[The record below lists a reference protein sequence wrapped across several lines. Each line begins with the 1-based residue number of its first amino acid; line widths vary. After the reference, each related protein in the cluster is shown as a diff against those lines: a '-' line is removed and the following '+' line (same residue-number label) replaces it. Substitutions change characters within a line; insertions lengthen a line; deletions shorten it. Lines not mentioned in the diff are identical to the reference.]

1 MQTKIYDVNEL
12 NEIVNALNDG
22 QIIAFPT
29 DTVFGLGCLYD
40 LKEAILKIKEAKNRN
55 LNKSLPMMCSGLD
68 MIQKVAITNSK
79 SESLIKELTPG
90 ALTLILK
97 KKDDVPS
104 FVTDGK
110 SNIAIRIPDDPWIL
124 SLLNKLNKPMLVT
137 SANISNNPSLQ
148 HFEDVYASLNGRIDG
163 IVKGEAK
170 SNIASTIVDT
180 TNNYQIIREGK
191 IKASDI
197 KSIIERVEE

>member
-1 MQTKIYDVNEL
+1 
-12 NEIVNALNDG
+12 
-22 QIIAFPT
+22 
-29 DTVFGLGCLYD
+29 
-40 LKEAILKIKEAKNRN
+40 
-55 LNKSLPMMCSGLD
+55 MMCSGLD

-79 SESLIKELTPG
+79 SESLIKKLTPG

-137 SANISNNPSLQ
+137 SANISNSPSLQ

>member
-1 MQTKIYDVNEL
+1 
-12 NEIVNALNDG
+12 
-22 QIIAFPT
+22 
-29 DTVFGLGCLYD
+29 
-40 LKEAILKIKEAKNRN
+40 
-55 LNKSLPMMCSGLD
+55 
-68 MIQKVAITNSK
+68 
-79 SESLIKELTPG
+79 
-90 ALTLILK
+90 
-97 KKDDVPS
+97 
-104 FVTDGK
+104 
-110 SNIAIRIPDDPWIL
+110 
-124 SLLNKLNKPMLVT
+124 MLVT
-137 SANISNNPSLQ
+137 SANISNSPSLQ